1 MTSVAGAPDS
11 KSRKSSKRFI
21 KSSVVLHDRTQL
33 ETVFDY
39 LLVMSNKTR
48 RKAPNSE
55 ITRRTVRVDSSSV
68 ASPLPQWRHNKAP
81 GSVGYQVDTYLFYPR
96 QFGINEHTYPK
107 ERFYADV
114 RPMLRFREP
123 KMGFKTMVGGKDNE
137 ASPLLFL
144 REYLDASETG
154 RELEPIQNAIDEVR
168 LFACAYIGTY
178 FRSIDRNRKRVKK
191 LLALGDSAKPEELA
205 SVCLKINRMI
215 DRADQTL
222 REFWGLR
229 DVAKTLSVGSVRPL
243 LDEMQ
248 IVEEYCYYRLRD
260 GASYLLQFCQRLSV
274 RFSSP
279 AIDELKES
287 IMAVLAAHDARARDS
302 GFMMPSPT
310 STNADKERF
319 IHRRG
324 ELKRHIWEV
333 LFLEIRTVP
342 LFAVQRQLGAMIA
355 AGLAATWALVAQFM
369 IILRIAQEK
378 DLADGI
384 GLSGLVFLSAGILA
398 YVIKDRIKEVGRSY
412 FGGGVFRRV
421 PDHSERIYY
430 KNRFGKPT
438 PVGDV
443 KEVARF
449 IKPEDLPSR
458 IVELRDNTPESE
470 VYGAGGIT
478 RILHYSKSIK
488 LSGKLM
494 ILGRYPLRAV
504 HDISRLN
511 IDACLSKLGEPRRM
525 VDLVTEDGDVEA
537 VRFPKVYY
545 LDMILS
551 YWRLTEKGER
561 SHQGLEYYRLVIDKN
576 GLLRIE
582 RMN

>member
-1 MTSVAGAPDS
+1 MKGTTEASES
-11 KSRKSSKRFI
+11 NSRKPLKRFI

-39 LLVMSNKTR
+39 LLLVSNKKKR
-48 RKAPNSE
+48 QASNSE
-55 ITRRTVRVDSSSV
+55 ITKRTVRVETSKA
-68 ASPLPQWRHNKAP
+68 ASPIPTWRQNKNQE
-81 GSVGYQVDTYLFYPR
+81 SVGYQVDTYLFYPR

-107 ERFYADV
+107 EKFYADV

-123 KMGFKTMVGGKDNE
+123 KMGFKTMVGGKTDE
-137 ASPLLFL
+137 ASPLVFL
-144 REYLDASETG
+144 RDYLEAADSG
-154 RELEPIQNAIDEVR
+154 RQLEPIQNAIDEVR

-178 FRSIDRNRKRVKK
+178 FRGIDRNRKRVKK
-191 LLALGDSAKPEELA
+191 LVSQSETVATEEVE
-205 SVCLKINRMI
+205 SVCLKIRRMV
-215 DRADQTL
+215 DRADRTL
-222 REFWGLR
+222 GEFSSLSDLAQAQSDASLR
-229 DVAKTLSVGSVRPL
+229 TLVE
-243 LDEMQ
+243 EMR
-248 IVEEYCYYRLRD
+248 IVQEYCYYRLRD
-260 GASYLLQFCQRLSV
+260 GASYLLQFCQRLENKFTSV
-274 RFSSP
+274 
-279 AIDELKES
+279 AINELKEA
-287 IMAVLAAHDARARDS
+287 IMRVLAAHDGRARTL

-310 STNADKERF
+310 STNAEKERF

-378 DLADGI
+378 DLADGL

-412 FGGGVFRRV
+412 FGGGVFRRI

-443 KEVARF
+443 KEFARF
-449 IKPEDLPSR
+449 IKPEDLPPR

-494 ILGRYPLRAV
+494 ILNRYPLRAV

>member
-1 MTSVAGAPDS
+1 MTSSDGASES

-39 LLVMSNKTR
+39 LLLISSKYK
-48 RKAPNSE
+48 RKATNAD
-55 ITRRTVRVDSSSV
+55 ITKRTVRIDSSSV
-68 ASPLPQWRHNKAP
+68 ASPIPQWHPTKAP
-81 GSVGYQVDTYLFYPR
+81 LSVGYRVDTYLFYPR

-123 KMGFKTMVGGKDNE
+123 KLGFKTMVGGKQNE

-144 REYLDASETG
+144 RAYLEASETD
-154 RELEPIQNAIDEVR
+154 REPEPIQNAIDEVR

-191 LLALGDSAKPEELA
+191 LLALGDNAKQDEVTNA
-205 SVCLKINRMI
+205 CLKIKRMVE
-215 DRADQTL
+215 RADQTL
-222 REFWGLR
+222 RAFWDLR
-229 DVAKTLSVGSVRPL
+229 DLAKTLSVGSVRPL

-260 GASYLLQFCQRLSV
+260 GASYLLQFCQKLNG
-274 RFSSP
+274 RFSDI
-279 AIDELKES
+279 AIDELREA
-287 IMAVLAAHDARARDS
+287 IMAVLSVHDARARS
-302 GFMMPSPT
+302 AGFMMPSPT
-310 STNADKERF
+310 STNAEKEKF

-342 LFAVQRQLGAMIA
+342 LFALQRQLGAMIA
-355 AGLAATWALVAQFM
+355 AGLAATWALVAQFV

-378 DLADGI
+378 DLADGL

-398 YVIKDRIKEVGRSY
+398 YIIKDRIKEVGRSY
-412 FGGGVFRRV
+412 FGGGVIRRV

-443 KEVARF
+443 KEFARF
-449 IKPEDLPSR
+449 IKPEDLPPR

-494 ILGRYPLRAV
+494 ILNRYPLRAV

-525 VDLVTEDGDVEA
+525 VDLVTEDGEVEA

-551 YWRLTEKGER
+551 YWRLTDKGER
-561 SHQGLEYYRLVIDKN
+561 SHQGLEYYRLVLDKN
-576 GLLRIE
+576 GLIRIE